1 MKTCIICMVQGMPSD
16 WARLLKDSQISKLE
30 QQQNPQAVLDA
41 LKYYTRDQKP
51 VQKWMQTETHFDSN
65 GHFYE
70 LNEIERSNKTN
81 KGTLKVLK
89 KKKVFSKKI
98 KDISGLRPILGLTRN
113 YLHNS
118 AFTMMYLL

>member
-1 MKTCIICMVQGMPSD
+1 MNVSLVLVLPEQALLSKDLKLSAYWKMKTCIICMVQGMPSD

-89 KKKVFSKKI
+89 KKKEGIF
-98 KDISGLRPILGLTRN
+98 
-113 YLHNS
+113 
-118 AFTMMYLL
+118 